1 MLKYRFNI
9 LGQEMKINFSESEY
23 STLLDMIFIS
33 DWIMTSFDK
42 NAGENIPEKYKN
54 LRDKILALSNNFN
67 VENKVVYDEQCKKH
81 FFTLDQTDEMHELFL
96 NEYNENKL
104 WQTLENDLS
113 TRDMILEMKLN
124 PELEHKLQNEL
135 IEMHNGLREYYEN
148 EFIENGIEN
157 LKIIKNNLKVIH

>member
-1 MLKYRFNI
+1 
-9 LGQEMKINFSESEY
+9 MKINFSESEY

-33 DWIMTSFDK
+33 DWIMTSFDEDT
-42 NAGENIPEKYKN
+42 GENIPEKYKK
-54 LRDKILALSNNFN
+54 LRDKILALSNKFN
-67 VENKVVYDEQCKKH
+67 VENKVVYDERFKKT
-81 FFTLDQTDEMHELFL
+81 FFTLEQTDEMHELFL

-124 PELEHKLQNEL
+124 PQLEHKPQDEL
-135 IEMHNGLREYYEN
+135 IEMHNGLREYYED

-157 LKIIKNNLKVIH
+157 LKIIKNNLKLIH